1 MSDRRPGKPRDP
13 AILRSGVR
21 LKRRIGLEEE
31 QSPDERCMPEV
42 SGLALRTLCRS
53 LKQLRGD
60 PCLRRALAELPDD
73 IAAELARGAVRADGW
88 YPLAW
93 LIDLHHVAQR
103 ITGVGPELSRTL
115 GYEGSRHNFRG
126 AHRFYVT
133 GDDPSLVLKRAPWVF
148 GLFYRGCGTLDII
161 ESRAGFARARWIE
174 AVAFTDSLWQE
185 QLGSCE
191 AALEASGA
199 RRLTCRFDCGGRS
212 GSPVTELLAEWT

>member
-1 MSDRRPGKPRDP
+1 MSDGHARKPRDP

-21 LKRRIGLEEE
+21 LIRRAGIGEEGGPTE
-31 QSPDERCMPEV
+31 PCAPEV

-53 LKQLRGD
+53 LKQLRGED
-60 PCLRRALAELPDD
+60 CLRHALGELPES
-73 IAAELARGAVRADGW
+73 IAAELAQGAVRADGW

-103 ITGVGPELSRTL
+103 ITNLGPELSRTL

-126 AHRFYVT
+126 AHRFYVA

-148 GLFYRGCGTLDII
+148 GLFYRGCGTLEVIN
-161 ESRAGFARARWIE
+161 SGHGFARARWLD
-174 AVAFTDSLWQE
+174 AVGFTDSLWQE

-191 AALEASGA
+191 AALEVSGA
-199 RRLTCRFDCGGRS
+199 HQLRVRFECGGRS
-212 GSPVTELLAEWT
+212 GSPVTDLVAEWA

>member
-1 MSDRRPGKPRDP
+1 M
-13 AILRSGVR
+13 R
-21 LKRRIGLEEE
+21 LKRRVGFEEE
-31 QSPDERCMPEV
+31 HGPTERCAPEV

-60 PCLRRALAELPDD
+60 GCLREALGELPEG

-103 ITGVGPELSRTL
+103 ITGFGPELSRTL

-126 AHRFYVT
+126 AHRFYAT
-133 GDDPSLVLKRAPWVF
+133 GDDPSLVLKRAPWVY
-148 GLFYRGCGTLDII
+148 GLFYRGCGKLDII
-161 ESRAGFARARWIE
+161 EASHGFARARWVD

-199 RRLTCRFDCGGRS
+199 RDLRVRFDCGGRS
-212 GSPVTELLAEWT
+212 GSPVTDLIAEWT